1 MKSKDKSY
9 KCLIASFLILKMSW
23 IDRLRIS
30 KIKSNRKN
38 LTKNEE
44 LKDIAKIDFHK
55 NISQTSDY

>member
-1 MKSKDKSY
+1 
-9 KCLIASFLILKMSW
+9 MSW